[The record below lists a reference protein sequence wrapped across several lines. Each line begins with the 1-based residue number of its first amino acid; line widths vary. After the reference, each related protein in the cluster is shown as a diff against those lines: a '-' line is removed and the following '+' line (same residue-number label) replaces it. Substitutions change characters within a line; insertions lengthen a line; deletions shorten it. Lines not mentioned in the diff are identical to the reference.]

1 MNLASIIV
9 AVVIAGLFIAAV
21 RHTIKNRGCSGCN
34 HGGGSSCC
42 ENCHSGDYRCYYST
56 KQIDKTQKHM

>member
-21 RHTIKNRGCSGCN
+21 RHTIKSKGCSGCN
-34 HGGGSSCC
+34 HGGSCG
-42 ENCHSGDYRCYYST
+42 NCHSDDFCCCDSA